1 MIKLLFEYAN
11 EITVIKFKMLFS
23 MQFRN
28 LSMPKC
34 LALYHQILIPL
45 LTFPPFLFKNVNMTS
60 GYLYVKKMATAKQM
74 TYQGCLCGFLK
85 LVRSL
90 IFKYQSWS
98 WLLKLIAETG
108 LGS

>member
-1 MIKLLFEYAN
+1 MSCLISSDCYSS
-11 EITVIKFKMLFS
+11 I
-23 MQFRN
+23 N
-28 LSMPKC
+28 LSSV
-34 LALYHQILIPL
+34 
-45 LTFPPFLFKNVNMTS
+45 LFKNVNMTS

-74 TYQGCLCGFLK
+74 TYQDCLCGFLK